1 MKILIT
7 GTTSGVGLSLSTALS
22 AVGHDVIELNRDMLD
37 LSDITAVD
45 AYTIPFVNML
55 INCAGT
61 GIGGKIDFVS
71 HLNRDIVTILNTN
84 LISPVM
90 LSKKALT
97 NNASCK
103 IVNITS
109 TNNNRYYPGDLIYS
123 LSKKSLAEFGS
134 MLQIEFPAVRYLE
147 VRLGLT
153 KTKFNQNRYVGQPDR
168 YINIHD
174 QHPHL
179 NPDQVAA
186 QISNVLFDNHVKFV
200 EMSP

>member
-109 TNNNRYYPGDLIYS
+109 TNNNRY
-123 LSKKSLAEFGS
+123 
-134 MLQIEFPAVRYLE
+134 
-147 VRLGLT
+147 
-153 KTKFNQNRYVGQPDR
+153 
-168 YINIHD
+168 
-174 QHPHL
+174 
-179 NPDQVAA
+179 
-186 QISNVLFDNHVKFV
+186 
-200 EMSP
+200 